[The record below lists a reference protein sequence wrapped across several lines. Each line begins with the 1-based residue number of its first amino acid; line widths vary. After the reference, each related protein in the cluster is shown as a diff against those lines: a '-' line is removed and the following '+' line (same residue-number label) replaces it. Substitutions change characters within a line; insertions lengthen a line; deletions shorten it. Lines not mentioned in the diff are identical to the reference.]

1 MRYLFTFIMDKKYKI
16 ILFFF
21 LKAVLMYL
29 LWFVLYEKWLLRVG
43 WVDKIVI
50 DNLVMMTDVLL
61 QGVGYETF
69 VVEHAIG
76 IQGSHGVFIGTPCN
90 GLDLMALFAG
100 FVIIFNGS
108 WKHKLWFIPL
118 GLIIIHLLNLL
129 RVIALTI
136 MAKTAPEYLD
146 FNHKYTFTII
156 LYAFVFLGWMLWVK
170 YFAVKNHSSI

>member
-1 MRYLFTFIMDKKYKI
+1 MDAKQKTI
-16 ILFFF
+16 IYFFV
-21 LKAVLMYL
+21 KALVLYL
-29 LWFVLYEKWLLRVG
+29 LWFVIYENWLQRVG
-43 WVDKIVI
+43 WADKIII
-50 DNLVMMTDVLL
+50 DNLVFLTDNLL
-61 QGVGYETF
+61 QWIGYQTF

-100 FVIIFNGS
+100 FVIIFSGS
-108 WKHKLWFIPL
+108 WQDKLWFISL
-118 GLIIIHLLNLL
+118 GLIIIHFLNLL

-170 YFAVKNHSSI
+170 YFAVKNKMSN